1 MDVRD
6 VDDTGERRS
15 ALSSFLRSR
24 RARLTPQEVGLAPG
38 VRRRTPGLRRE
49 ELALLAGV
57 GVTWYTWLEQGRDIH
72 PSPEVLA
79 SLARTLRLD
88 RAETAYLFRLAGGHP
103 LDGEVAA
110 PGDVPAPLLR
120 LMRAQWPAPS
130 FVMDANWDIR
140 AWNPGADALF
150 GLTGRPPQ
158 ECNLAW
164 VVFGNPVHRA
174 RVEHWEEH
182 ARRFLAQL
190 RSAYAERGGEATAV
204 GRRLARMIRQV
215 RGEYPEAD
223 RWLDEHQVAE
233 RSGTEKVIRHERVG
247 VLRIDQHVL
256 LAAEGLQLIV
266 MSPRDAGTEE
276 RLRTLAPAPE
286 TATATAV
293 TPAPV

>member
-1 MDVRD
+1 MAESE
-6 VDDTGERRS
+6 ERRTE
-15 ALSSFLRSR
+15 LSGFLRSR

-38 VRRRTPGLRRE
+38 SRRRTPGLRRE

-103 LDGEVAA
+103 LDGEVGA
-110 PGDVPAPLLR
+110 PAEVPASLLR
-120 LMRAQWPAPS
+120 LMHAQWPAPAW
-130 FVMDANWDIR
+130 VMDANWDLR

-150 GLTGRPPQ
+150 ELSGRPPQ

-164 VVFGNPVHRA
+164 VVFGNAVHRR

-190 RSAYAERGGEATAV
+190 RAAYAERGGEATAV
-204 GRRLARMIRQV
+204 GRHLGRMIQHV
-215 RGEYPEAD
+215 RGEHPEAD

-233 RSGTEKVIRHERVG
+233 RSGAEKVLRHEELG

-266 MSPRDAGTEE
+266 MSPRDAETAE
-276 RLRTLAPAPE
+276 RLRRLAPVP
-286 TATATAV
+286 V
-293 TPAPV
+293 TV